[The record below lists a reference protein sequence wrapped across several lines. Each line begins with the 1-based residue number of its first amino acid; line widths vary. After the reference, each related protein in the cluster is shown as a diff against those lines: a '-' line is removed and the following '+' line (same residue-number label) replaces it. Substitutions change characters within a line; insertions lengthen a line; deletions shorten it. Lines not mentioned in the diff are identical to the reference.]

1 MTAISPL
8 ESTHKKGLFG
18 DHQKRDE
25 TELLRISEIKNLAI
39 VQLVQYKKSKIELK
53 NIKIDNLDLSH
64 EGSTVVSNKDTR
76 ILWSSPKTWLIISYK
91 QNIFDEISKN
101 CTKDNFA
108 VTEISHSRTVIK
120 IKGTQAREVL
130 KKGCPL
136 NINEIKKNYC
146 AGTIFNGIAIIIDCF
161 DDNPDTFNLLSLR
174 SFGESFYHHIT
185 DASLEFGYI
194 GK

>member
-53 NIKIDNLDLSH
+53 SIKIDNLDLSH

-101 CTKDNFA
+101 CTEDDFA

-120 IKGTQAREVL
+120 IKGTKAREVL

-136 NINEIKKNYC
+136 NINEIKKPPANNDILIC
-146 AGTIFNGIAIIIDCF
+146 HKGNIHEKIVEDEVPPLSGIDLS
-161 DDNPDTFNLLSLR
+161 DDEQL
-174 SFGESFYHHIT
+174 
-185 DASLEFGYI
+185 
-194 GK
+194 